1 MGACLGEQVKK
12 HAEEDRCKEDGG
24 WIDEGKM
31 DNECMMDGGWVVG
44 GWVGS

>member
-1 MGACLGEQVKK
+1 MQRKIDGKRK
-12 HAEEDRCKEDGG
+12 DGG

-31 DNECMMDGGWVVG
+31 DKECLVDGGWVVG